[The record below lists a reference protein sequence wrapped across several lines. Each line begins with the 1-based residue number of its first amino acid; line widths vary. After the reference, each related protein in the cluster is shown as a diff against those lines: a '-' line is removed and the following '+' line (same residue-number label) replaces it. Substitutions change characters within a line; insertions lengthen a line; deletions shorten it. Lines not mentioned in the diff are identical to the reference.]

1 MGPVP
6 NNLGIKIGNC
16 TKMNLAINGRSPIL
30 PFIMQINSSIDL
42 KRIKWAFP
50 ALLAI
55 AFGSCKQPQIPE
67 YQAFENFKISTFGL
81 SESVVSADLKYYNP
95 NDFALKLKH
104 ADLDLSV
111 NDRHVGHSV
120 LDTLVTIPSRDT
132 FYLPLKM
139 KVDMKQ
145 LFTNALSLLMNNE
158 IDLKVTGNIKLGKS
172 GVFFNMPVNYS
183 GKQTINW

>member
-1 MGPVP
+1 
-6 NNLGIKIGNC
+6 
-16 TKMNLAINGRSPIL
+16 MNLAINGRSPIL
-30 PFIMQINSSIDL
+30 PIIMQAHSPTILN
-42 KRIKWAFP
+42 RIKWAFP
-50 ALLAI
+50 ALLLTLI
-55 AFGSCKQPQIPE
+55 AGCKQPQIPE
-67 YQAFENFKISTFGL
+67 YQAFENFKISKFGL

-145 LFTNALSLLMNNE
+145 LFTNALSLLINNE
-158 IDLKVTGNIKLGKS
+158 IDVKVNGNIKLGKS
-172 GVFFNMPVNYS
+172 GVYFNMPVNYS
-183 GKQTINW
+183 GKQTIDW